1 MDVRPLRPDEVP
13 TFVDDLWLP
22 FATEM
27 GNLDEHDALAGDEYV
42 RVNALAYR
50 QAQLADEDVQTFVAE
65 ADGSQTGYTTVSYSE
80 SPPVFAR
87 GATAK
92 VTELYVEPD
101 ARGSGLGTAL
111 LERAHEWGERRGCEH
126 AALSVHARNETAQA
140 CYEAAGYETRYLK
153 MDRQL

>member
-27 GNLDEHDALAGDEYV
+27 GDLDEYDALAGDEYV

-50 QAQLADEDVQTFVAE
+50 QAQLVDENVATFVAE
-65 ADGSQTGYTTVSYSE
+65 ADGSHTGYATVTYTE
-80 SPPVFAR
+80 SPPVFDR

-101 ARGSGLGTAL
+101 ARGGGVGTTL
-111 LERAHEWGERRGCEH
+111 LERAHE
-126 AALSVHARNETAQA
+126 
-140 CYEAAGYETRYLK
+140 
-153 MDRQL
+153 